1 MMEIYP
7 WQKSQ
12 WQRLLEIQRQN
23 RLPHAMLLCGPEG
36 IGLKHFAQTFAMQLL
51 CLSKNIDSECACG
64 TCQSCQLFIAGT
76 HPDLTTIEPEE
87 QGKQIKIAQIREL
100 IDYVALKSFSGDL
113 KIVIIEPAD
122 AMNRAT
128 ANALLKTLEEPPSQS
143 MLFLLSHRPS
153 KLPITIR
160 SRCQRIDIKPAFEQ
174 AAIEWLQKQ
183 SAESDLSPELLL
195 RLSGG
200 GPLKALDLIEDD
212 QLQFRHTLLKDL
224 NQLSRNNCDPVQIA
238 ANWQT
243 LGVENIIAWLMR
255 IILDLVRLK
264 LLRERAILVNLDL
277 KDDLQDLVNSLD
289 LLALVR
295 NYDFVLLK
303 YQQSTGPMNYNS
315 LSILEEIVL
324 HWNNPE
330 IAN

>member
-1 MMEIYP
+1 MLEIYP
-7 WQKSQ
+7 WQEDQ
-12 WQRLLEIQRQN
+12 LRRLLEMQQLN

-36 IGLKHFAQTFAMQLL
+36 IGLNLFAQTFAMQLL
-51 CLSKNIDSECACG
+51 CLSKEHNPESACG
-64 TCQSCQLFIAGT
+64 TCQSCHLFMAGT
-76 HPDLTTIEPEE
+76 HPDLTSIEPEE
-87 QGKQIKIAQIREL
+87 VGKQIKIAQIREL
-100 IDYVALKSFSGDL
+100 IDYVALKSFSGNI
-113 KIVIIEPAD
+113 KIAIIQPAD

-153 KLPITIR
+153 NLPITIR
-160 SRCQRIDIKPAFEQ
+160 SRCQRIDFNPAFDQ
-174 AAIEWLQKQ
+174 TAIEWLQKQ
-183 SAESDLSPELLL
+183 PGNSDLSAELLL

-200 GPLKALDLIEDD
+200 GPLKALELVEDE

-224 NQLSRNNCDPVQIA
+224 SQLSRKNCDPVQIA
-238 ANWQT
+238 AHWQT
-243 LGVENIIAWLMR
+243 LGVENILAWLMR
-255 IILDLVRLK
+255 IIQDLIRLK
-264 LLRERAILVNLDL
+264 LRREPSTLVNLDL
-277 KDDLQDLVNSLD
+277 KEDLQDLVNSLD

-303 YQQSTGPMNYNS
+303 YQQATGPMNYNA

-324 HWNNPE
+324 HWKNPE